1 MCGSEK
7 KTAGCIS
14 KNKGRNITA
23 VAKVSHASVELHAW
37 PFLVLYVVCCF
48 WFRNSVSH
56 HFDRNFY
63 YVNKM
68 EVFSHKDHDL
78 IQNHIKK

>member
-48 WFRNSVSH
+48 VS
-56 HFDRNFY
+56 
-63 YVNKM
+63 
-68 EVFSHKDHDL
+68 EIL
-78 IQNHIKK
+78 CHIILTEIFIM